1 MAGGLLPA
9 PPAMTPRSGT
19 RGAVNEVGAP
29 SGTQI
34 AVDVLKNAGTARQEL
49 RDFVRGLYTGDD
61 GVTSPGLVFAADP
74 LQVTTDLT
82 QYKQD
87 LRSWYSD
94 AAFWIDMRRSA
105 RFWAQETHADART
118 WGVDA
123 HAAERLPERLLP
135 ARRPP
140 GRSRR
145 RPHRGCTRVLRGRL
159 HADRERP
166 VMIVPPEADPPA
178 SFRRVL
184 VPIEGL
190 LSQALSDSFEPHR
203 VSVAVT

>member
-1 MAGGLLPA
+1 
-9 PPAMTPRSGT
+9 MTPRSGT

-105 RFWAQETHADART
+105 RFWAQETYADART

-123 HAAERLPERLLP
+123 HAAERLPERHRGHVPHLFRL
-135 ARRPP
+135 A
-140 GRSRR
+140 GRSWTEVTTLT
-145 RPHRGCTRVLRGRL
+145 TRSFVCGKTRSLGTFAVFAKPGHGR
-159 HADRERP
+159 
-166 VMIVPPEADPPA
+166 
-178 SFRRVL
+178 
-184 VPIEGL
+184 
-190 LSQALSDSFEPHR
+190 
-203 VSVAVT
+203 